1 MFQTIKDAYDK
12 YITMDYRIS
21 ALEERI
27 KELEEKIRPQK
38 DAFSCRSCETGHYK
52 PNGKKRLFHGLE
64 VGDQWQCD
72 KCGHV
77 ADELLSQKLSQS

>member
-27 KELEEKIRPQK
+27 KELESRIQPQK
-38 DAFSCRSCETGHYK
+38 DVFSCRVCDTGRYK
-52 PNGKKRLFHGLE
+52 PNGKKRTFHGLS

-72 KCGHV
+72 KCGHI
-77 ADELLSQKLSQS
+77 ADELLSQKLSKS

>member
-52 PNGKKRLFHGLE
+52 PNGKKDFSTVLKSAINGNAINAVMLQTNSFL
-64 VGDQWQCD
+64 
-72 KCGHV
+72 KN
-77 ADELLSQKLSQS
+77 